1 MDLWYNHFLL
11 LMKNNQNNTNK
22 IVAIGGGTGT
32 FTLLTG
38 LKQYEELDIA
48 AIVTMADDGGSNKV
62 LRDEFGLLPTSGI
75 RQAII
80 ALSSDSP
87 ILRKLFEYRYYQG
100 VGISGMTFGNLFI
113 AALSDILGSQKASIE
128 ESCKLLGVKG
138 HILPVSY
145 DNTSLV
151 ATYQDGTEV
160 LGEHY
165 IDISNP
171 KVAKQRIINLRTIPK
186 IKLDDDARLAI
197 QKADMIILGPG
208 DLYTNTIANL
218 VVSGMSEA
226 IESSMA
232 KVVFVMNLMSRAGET
247 YAYKSS
253 DFLDDLSKYISP
265 DRIDYI
271 IQNIETSHSPA
282 VLKKYQDEGSAPVT
296 DDLGESWHKAKV
308 VRARLRSSHRPTLAK
323 ADALPRSMVRHEPTL
338 LAKEIMKLLN

>member
-1 MDLWYNHFLL
+1 
-11 LMKNNQNNTNK
+11 MKNNFKNIHK
-22 IVAIGGGTGT
+22 VVAIGGGTGT

-38 LKQYEELDIA
+38 LKQYEDLDISA
-48 AIVTMADDGGSNKV
+48 VVTMADDGGSNKV

-80 ALSSDSP
+80 ALSNDSP

-113 AALSDILGSQKASIE
+113 AALSDILGSQKKSIE
-128 ESCKLLGVKG
+128 ESCQLLGVKG

-151 ATYQDGTEV
+151 ATYADGTEV

-171 KVAKQRIINLRTIPK
+171 KVAKQRIVDLRTIPK
-186 IKLDDDARLAI
+186 IKIDQDAKLAI

-208 DLYTNTIANL
+208 DLYTNTVANL
-218 VVSGMSEA
+218 IVSGVREA

-247 YAYKSS
+247 YGYQSS
-253 DFLDDLSKYISP
+253 DFLDDLSKYLAP

-271 IQNIETSHSPA
+271 VQNIETSHSPA
-282 VLKKYQDEGSAPVT
+282 VLKKYAEEGSAPVE
-296 DDLGESWHKAKV
+296 DDLGEVWHKAKV
-308 VRARLRSSHRPTLAK
+308 IRARLRSSHKPLVIK
-323 ADALPRSMVRHEPTL
+323 SDALPRSMVRHDSAA
-338 LAKEIMKLLN
+338 LAKSIYNILQTHI

>member
-1 MDLWYNHFLL
+1 
-11 LMKNNQNNTNK
+11 MKNNLNTIRK
-22 IVAIGGGTGT
+22 VVCIGGGTGT

-38 LKQYEELDIA
+38 LKNYEDLDIS

-80 ALSSDSP
+80 ALSNDSP
-87 ILRKLFEYRYYQG
+87 ILRKLFEYRYYHG
-100 VGISGMTFGNLFI
+100 VGISGMTFGNLFL
-113 AALSDILGSQKASIE
+113 AALSDILGSQKESIA

-151 ATYQDGTEV
+151 ATYSDGTEV

-171 KVAKQRIINLRTIPK
+171 KVAKQRIVDLRTIPK
-186 IKLDDDARLAI
+186 IKIDQDAKLAI
-197 QKADMIILGPG
+197 MKADMILLGPG

-218 VVSGMSEA
+218 AVSGVREA

-247 YAYKSS
+247 YGYKSS
-253 DFLDDLSKYISP
+253 DFLDDLSKYLDP
-265 DRIDYI
+265 ERIDYI
-271 IQNIETSHSPA
+271 VQNIETSHSPA
-282 VLKKYQDEGSAPVT
+282 VLKKYADEGSSPVE
-296 DDLGESWHKAKV
+296 DNLGDTWHKAKV
-308 VRARLRSSHRPTLAK
+308 VRARLRSSHKPTIAK
-323 ADALPRSMVRHEPTL
+323 ADALPRSMVRHDPEL
-338 LAKEIMKLLN
+338 LAKVIYGI

>member
-1 MDLWYNHFLL
+1 
-11 LMKNNQNNTNK
+11 MKSNQTFPKK

-38 LKQYEELDIA
+38 LKKYEDLDISV
-48 AIVTMADDGGSNKV
+48 IVTMADDGGSNKV

-87 ILRKLFEYRYYQG
+87 VLRKLFEYRYYQG

-113 AALSDILGSQKASIE
+113 AALSDILGSQKESIE

-151 ATYQDGTEV
+151 ATYADGTEV

-186 IKLDDDARLAI
+186 IKIDDDARSAI
-197 QKADMIILGPG
+197 MHADLIVLGPG

-218 VVSGMSEA
+218 VVSGVSEA
-226 IESSMA
+226 IENSMA

-247 YAYKSS
+247 YNYKSS
-253 DFLDDLSKYISP
+253 DFLDDLSKYLDP
-265 DRIDYI
+265 DRIDFV

-282 VLKKYQDEGSAPVT
+282 VLKKYKDEGSSPVV

-308 VRARLRSSHRPTLAK
+308 VRARLRSSHKPILAK
-323 ADALPRSMVRHEPTL
+323 ADALPRSMVRHDPEL
-338 LAKEIMKLLN
+338 LAKVIYGI